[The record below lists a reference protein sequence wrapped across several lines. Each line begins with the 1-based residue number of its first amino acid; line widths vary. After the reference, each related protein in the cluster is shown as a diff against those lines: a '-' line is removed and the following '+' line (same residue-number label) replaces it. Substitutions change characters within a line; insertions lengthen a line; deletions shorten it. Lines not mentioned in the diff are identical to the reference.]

1 MTLIYVIIGLAA
13 GVLAGLF
20 GIGGGILIVPALA
33 QFAKMPFKEAT
44 GTSLGALLLPVG
56 LLGAITYYRSGNLD
70 PRASLLVALG
80 ILFGAFAGAKL
91 AELVASATL
100 QRAFAIF
107 LVLVAVKLWF
117 KAG

>member
-1 MTLIYVIIGLAA
+1 MTFIYIAIGLAA

-33 QFAKMPFKEAT
+33 QFAKMPFKQAT

-56 LLGAITYYRSGNLD
+56 LLGALTYYRSGNLD
-70 PRASLLVALG
+70 PKASLFVALG
-80 ILFGAFAGAKL
+80 ITFGALAGAKL
-91 AELVASATL
+91 AEVVESATM

-107 LVLVAVKLWF
+107 LVLVAAKLWF

>member
-1 MTLIYVIIGLAA
+1 MTLTFIIIGLAA

-70 PRASLLVALG
+70 PRASLLIAAG
-80 ILFGAFAGAKL
+80 ILFGALAGAKL
-91 AELVASATL
+91 AELVSSATL
-100 QRAFAIF
+100 QRAFAVF

-117 KAG
+117 KTG

>member
-1 MTLIYVIIGLAA
+1 MTLIYVVIGLAA

-70 PRASLLVALG
+70 PRASLFVA
-80 ILFGAFAGAKL
+80 AGHPVRGVRGRKAR
-91 AELVASATL
+91 
-100 QRAFAIF
+100 RAGGVGHA
-107 LVLVAVKLWF
+107 A
-117 KAG
+117 AGLRGLSRRWWR

>member
-1 MTLIYVIIGLAA
+1 MTLILIVIGLAA

-33 QFAKMPFKEAT
+33 QFAKMSFKQAT

-70 PRASLLVALG
+70 PRAALLVAVG
-80 ILFGAFAGAKL
+80 ILFGAFGGAKL
-91 AELVASATL
+91 AQLIASSTL
-100 QRAFAIF
+100 QRAFAVF
-107 LVLVAVKLWF
+107 LVLVAAKLWF
-117 KAG
+117 KA